1 MWLILKQTLKCTA
14 HQLSITNDTRGSCG
28 RKHHSLL
35 CTKKSVT
42 RSTSSYKQNSTKI
55 CSAVD
60 TSIHGKKRM
69 QINRKSLWQKIFYE
83 NTEQS
88 QTRGKKTQIP
98 HSNPIKEAIFESHY
112 LFLSDQQKI
121 SKGWKLK
128 NSLINHQFDWTLN

>member
-1 MWLILKQTLKCTA
+1 MAHIETNIKMYSTSIIVYNKWYERQLWKKASQFTLY
-14 HQLSITNDTRGSCG
+14 
-28 RKHHSLL
+28 
-35 CTKKSVT
+35 KKSVAC
-42 RSTSSYKQNSTKI
+42 STSSYKQNLTKI

-60 TSIHGKKRM
+60 TSIHDKKRM
-69 QINRKSLWQKIFYE
+69 QINRKSLWQKHFVE

-98 HSNPIKEAIFESHY
+98 HRNPIEEAIFESH

-128 NSLINHQFDWTLN
+128 KIHR

>member
-1 MWLILKQTLKCTA
+1 MAHIETNIKMYSTSIVYNKWYERQLWKKASQFTLY
-14 HQLSITNDTRGSCG
+14 
-28 RKHHSLL
+28 
-35 CTKKSVT
+35 KKSVT

-69 QINRKSLWQKIFYE
+69 QINRKSLWQKIFSE

-98 HSNPIKEAIFESHY
+98 HSNPIKEAIFESH